1 DRFERLQE
9 ARVVGREEPQ
19 VQQLQYAG
27 VEIVSRESG
36 GEALRLRAPGG
47 LLDMGPDMIGT
58 FLPELGSLGQVECHR
73 RVRQT
78 IAGSPA
84 HRRRIRV
91 NALPGSELPQAGIG
105 LIVLLPGALADALQ
119 CLEVLASSHA
129 EEPLIK
135 EGLDVAKN
143 DLAVGI
149 VLDLLIGLVADPNR
163 PHATIPGKG
172 LRSGLR
178 Q

>member
-1 DRFERLQE
+1 
-9 ARVVGREEPQ
+9 
-19 VQQLQYAG
+19 
-27 VEIVSRESG
+27 
-36 GEALRLRAPGG
+36 
-47 LLDMGPDMIGT
+47 
-58 FLPELGSLGQVECHR
+58 
-73 RVRQT
+73 

-84 HRRRIRV
+84 HRRRTRV
-91 NALPGSELPQAGIG
+91 NALPGSELPQAGIRLTVG
-105 LIVLLPGALADALQ
+105 LPGAHADAHQ
-119 CLEVLASSHA
+119 CPEVLAPSQA

-135 EGLDVAKN
+135 EGLDAAKH